1 MSQKLRIY
9 SLLPLFALTACG
21 SDDPSSLAPETY
33 TFDSRFQDAE
43 DGGPVSSVSY
53 TGQTLRQVL
62 IEDMKAYIGGLDE
75 SIEGDAGF
83 DATTV
88 EEAILSYYLFDSDTN
103 GTNEL
108 LLQTDPS
115 REESTYDDIASGKN
129 LAEKIAGQ
137 DSGGAKDHKDWSTEF
152 KGWSD
157 ESVQAAGGDISN
169 PDGLVRAFI
178 ATVGANAIAQ
188 SNGDAERAN
197 LKVFQTASGQD
208 LQQLIQKF
216 LLGAVTFSQ
225 GADDYLDEGLSADN
239 SAAEEGKTYTAL
251 EHAWD
256 EGFGYFGAA
265 RDYLLQSDAN
275 IADGIQS
282 DADGNGTIS
291 LTREYNFGASVN
303 AAKRDNGSTTG
314 TDFTADAM
322 TAFLEGRHLISTE
335 GDSALIEAE
344 AEKATLAWENAIAAT
359 VVHYIN
365 DTTADQEALGT
376 DAYSFDDHAK
386 HWSELKGFALGLQ
399 FNPRSP
405 LSDADF
411 ETFHSLIG
419 DAPVLAD
426 ASEEEQ
432 KEYLKA
438 LGEARDLIA
447 AAYDFESDDAE
458 GW

>member
-1 MSQKLRIY
+1 MSRKLRIY
-9 SLLPLFALTACG
+9 SLLPLLALTACG
-21 SDDPSSLAPETY
+21 SDDPDLVAPDTY
-33 TFDSRFQDAE
+33 DFDSRFLEGE
-43 DGGPVSSVSY
+43 DTSSVSY
-53 TGQTLRQVL
+53 TGQTLRHVL
-62 IEDMKAYIGGLDE
+62 IDDMKTYIGGLDAR
-75 SIEGDAGF
+75 IEEEASF

-88 EEAILSYYLFDSDTN
+88 EDALLSYYLFDSDTN
-103 GTNEL
+103 GTNEIL
-108 LLQTDPS
+108 LSTDPS
-115 REESTYDDIASGKN
+115 REELTYDEISSGKN

-157 ESVQAAGGDISN
+157 TSVEAAGGDISN
-169 PDGLVRAFI
+169 PDGLVRAFM
-178 ATVGANAIAQ
+178 ATVGANAVAQ
-188 SNGDAERAN
+188 SNQDESRAN
-197 LKVFQTASGQD
+197 LKVYQTASGQD

-225 GADDYLDEGLSADN
+225 GADDYLDEGLAADN
-239 SAAEEGKTYTAL
+239 SAAEEGKGYTAL

-265 RDYLLQSDAN
+265 RDYLQQSDAD
-275 IADGIQS
+275 IADGKQS
-282 DADGNGTIS
+282 DADGNGKIS
-291 LTREYNFGASVN
+291 LISEYNFGASVN

-322 TAFLEGRHLISTE
+322 KAFLQGRHLISTE
-335 GDSALIEAE
+335 ADPALIEAE
-344 AEKATLAWENAIAAT
+344 AEKATLAWEKAIAAT

-411 ETFHSLIG
+411 EKFHSLIG

-426 ASEEEQ
+426 ASEEAQ
-432 KEYLKA
+432 KEYLVA

-447 AAYDFESDDAE
+447 AAYDFASEDAE